1 MKVMHNGI
9 ETNVYIN
16 FDRIFFQLESFRISR
31 NEVKLRQ
38 AIADQNSLSVK
49 YIIRNNKIVK
59 LSKQPFCFN
68 FPGDLGL
75 VAKTVSQQFQ
85 ILLNI

>member
-1 MKVMHNGI
+1 MNNGR
-9 ETNVYIN
+9 ETNVYFN
-16 FDRIFFQLESFRISR
+16 PDRTILELELFRIL
-31 NEVKLRQ
+31 EKEFKLRQ
-38 AIADQNSLSVK
+38 AIADQKNLNVK

-68 FPGDLGL
+68 FPGALEL